1 MFTERRKWPYINKI
15 NPMNNEQIKL
25 LTRMKNAIR
34 KGKIRFKSRK
44 DRDIDDDLSL
54 IGIRKDEVWKIIM
67 SLNINSYYLDLKPI
81 YNQSPNS
88 LTFKRLINNKMV
100 YIKLVLETDSHGTD
114 YVYCW
119 SFHID
124 GG

>member
-1 MFTERRKWPYINKI
+1 
-15 NPMNNEQIKL
+15 MNNEQIKL

-34 KGKIRFKSRK
+34 NGNRRFKMRN

-54 IGIRKDEVWKIIM
+54 IGIRREEVWKIIM
-67 SLNINSYYLDLKPI
+67 TLNINSYYLDLKPI
-81 YNQSPNS
+81 YNQSLNS
-88 LTFKRLINNKMV
+88 LTFKRLVNNKMI
-100 YIKLVLETDSHGTD
+100 YIKLVLETDSNGVD